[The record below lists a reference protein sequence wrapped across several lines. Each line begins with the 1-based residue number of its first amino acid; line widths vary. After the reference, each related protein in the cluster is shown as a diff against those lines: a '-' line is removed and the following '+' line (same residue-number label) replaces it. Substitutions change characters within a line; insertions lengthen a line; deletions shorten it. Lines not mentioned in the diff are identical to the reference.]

1 MNHQS
6 YLVAAIFLQIYTNHN
21 SEENNL
27 AYNCKQTNKQ
37 LRQTHGRLRLNLA
50 SMDLHVLGGGVT
62 HT

>member
-37 LRQTHGRLRLNLA
+37 LRQTIKTNTRQ
-50 SMDLHVLGGGVT
+50 T
-62 HT
+62 